1 MPKHDKITQ
10 AERIYMPKK
19 QVVKL
24 RGEAVACAARFL
36 CIAYAAFLGRL

>member
-24 RGEAVACAARFL
+24 RGKAVACAAFL
-36 CIAYAAFLGRL
+36 CVAYAAFLGRM